1 MGLDIVFHAQ
11 SKLDSRYRK
20 EVGYFSKVNFL
31 LTYFDVGDDHSCD
44 IVAIPR
50 NRLYELVSDLCREL
64 ERHSTYKTTEPDNP
78 KLKTK
83 KVFFGGSVEYDDSYW
98 HELQYVYDWAKE
110 LSEDPSFDWERD
122 NLEMFFSY

>member
-11 SKLDSRYRK
+11 SKLDSRYRE

-31 LTYFDVGDDHSCD
+31 LTYFDVGDDHACD
-44 IVAIPR
+44 SITIPR
-50 NRLYELVSDLCREL
+50 SRLYELVSDLCKEL
-64 ERHSTYKTTEPDNP
+64 ERHSIYKTTEPDNP

-110 LSEDPSFDWERD
+110 LAEDPSFDWERD
-122 NLEMFFSY
+122 SLEMFFSY